1 MNTRTLLPRL
11 LVAAALGAALLGVF
25 SLYTQ
30 PEFLVALSEQMWAC
44 FQ

>member
-1 MNTRTLLPRL
+1 MKPGTLLPRL
-11 LVAAALGAALLGVF
+11 LVAAAIGAVLLGVF
-25 SLYTQ
+25 SLYTR